1 MQAETRADVVLDASV
16 AHRALLDA
24 DDAALGWIERI
35 RSREIR
41 ATWPELAFLELA
53 NALCTFVRHG
63 RGDETRA
70 RLVLAAAYRL
80 PVVAAPVL
88 LLAPRALNVA
98 IERSLTAYD
107 ASYVVLAEQLRAT
120 LVTDDHALAA
130 ATPNAVLLD

>member
-1 MQAETRADVVLDASV
+1 VQAETRADVVLDANV

-24 DDAALGWIERI
+24 DGTALGWIERI
-35 RSREIR
+35 RSQEIR
-41 ATWPELAFLELA
+41 AAWPDLAFIELA
-53 NALCTFVRHG
+53 NGLQMFVRH
-63 RGDETRA
+63 RGADPARA
-70 RLVLAAAYRL
+70 RLVLAAAFRL
-80 PVVAAPVL
+80 PIVAAPLL

-120 LVTDDHALAA
+120 LVTADRKLAA